1 VGTFALRGLAASS
14 LRPCGSPVPIT
25 RDAAFS
31 CPLFTLNRILGGLR
45 GYPPQELW
53 VSSLAWL
60 LACRC
65 VARCCLRP
73 RGVDSVLV
81 SIALTAWPAPS
92 KRGSARSQ
100 HSYFSGLCVR
110 FRATPFTS
118 PHSLVF
124 LPACAFC
131 HYTTERLTNLTQEGL
146 WVYPLFP
153 LDRQPLPGHPFCL
166 LPSADHFE
174 GPTWFNGD
182 GSFRTDFLTAETSN
196 AFPIIENQTLLLPL
210 QCL

>member
-1 VGTFALRGLAASS
+1 MRLFLPRA
-14 LRPCGSPVPIT
+14 PC
-25 RDAAFS
+25 
-31 CPLFTLNRILGGLR
+31 
-45 GYPPQELW
+45 
-53 VSSLAWL
+53 SSLAWL

-65 VARCCLRP
+65 VARCRLRP
-73 RGVDSVLV
+73 RGVGSVLV
-81 SIALTAWPAPS
+81 SVALTAWPAPR

-166 LPSADHFE
+166 LPSSPCYSLLA
-174 GPTWFNGD
+174 TR
-182 GSFRTDFLTAETSN
+182 S
-196 AFPIIENQTLLLPL
+196 LLLAIRCIQL
-210 QCL
+210 AVTFSTKFWKC